1 MKELFTH
8 LNGTMKSE
16 RSFIKING
24 DTLKSLLLLLALTA
38 LLLMTS
44 CGRVETPEQFFDI
57 TGVQGDSGYIGS
69 DGIDGNK
76 GIDGSFEGD
85 FEFVEVCPQY
95 TGANMETLVLL
106 NGQYLAF
113 FSSGAER
120 LSILDE
126 GVNYRTTDGR
136 GIDFSI
142 ENGIII
148 CE

>member
-16 RSFIKING
+16 KSFIKING
-24 DTLKSLLLLLALTA
+24 DTLKSLVLLLALTI

-57 TGVQGDSGYIGS
+57 TGVQGDSGYVG
-69 DGIDGNK
+69 DN

-85 FEFVEVCPQY
+85 FEFIEVCPQY
-95 TGANMETLVLL
+95 TGANIETLVLL

-113 FSSGAER
+113 YSSGAER

-126 GVNYRTTDGR
+126 GVLYGTTDGR
-136 GIDFSI
+136 SVHFKI
-142 ENGIII
+142 ENGLII
-148 CE
+148 CQ